1 MENLKNVK
9 AVTFDVGGTLIEPW
23 PSVGHAYA
31 EVAGRHGVQV
41 EPDEVTSR
49 FVNAWQS
56 RGDFAYTKAAW
67 AEIVDQSFAGLT
79 TVLPSQTFFDE
90 LYHEFATSKPWQIY
104 PDVLPTLE
112 ALGIRKMRLAV
123 ISNWDDRLRV
133 LLESLAIAHQ
143 FEVIIVSA
151 EVGHTK
157 PLSEI
162 FQTAAEALQL
172 PPDDILHV
180 GDSEKEDHQG
190 ALAAG
195 FQSRWLCRDSAEPIG
210 HSITSLEDLL
220 H

>member
-1 MENLKNVK
+1 M
-9 AVTFDVGGTLIEPW
+9 D
-23 PSVGHAYA
+23 
-31 EVAGRHGVQV
+31 
-41 EPDEVTSR
+41 PDEVTNR

-67 AEIVDQSFAGLT
+67 AEIVDQSFAGLM

-90 LYHEFATSKPWQIY
+90 LYEEFATSKPWQIY

-133 LLESLAIAHQ
+133 LLESLAMAHQ
-143 FEVIIVSA
+143 FEAIIVSA

-157 PLSEI
+157 PSPEI
-162 FQTAAEALQL
+162 FRTAAEALQL
-172 PPDDILHV
+172 PPNDILHV
-180 GDSEKEDHQG
+180 GDSENEDHQG
-190 ALAAG
+190 AQASS
-195 FQSRWLCRDSAEPIG
+195 FQSRWLCRASAEPIG
-210 HSITSLEDLL
+210 HRITSLEDLL

>member
-1 MENLKNVK
+1 
-9 AVTFDVGGTLIEPW
+9 
-23 PSVGHAYA
+23 
-31 EVAGRHGVQV
+31 
-41 EPDEVTSR
+41 
-49 FVNAWQS
+49 
-56 RGDFAYTKAAW
+56 
-67 AEIVDQSFAGLT
+67 
-79 TVLPSQTFFDE
+79 
-90 LYHEFATSKPWQIY
+90 
-104 PDVLPTLE
+104 VLPTLE

-157 PLSEI
+157 PLLEI

-172 PPDDILHV
+172 PPDGILHV

-195 FQSRWLCRDSAEPIG
+195 FQSRWLCRDGTEPIG

>member
-1 MENLKNVK
+1 
-9 AVTFDVGGTLIEPW
+9 
-23 PSVGHAYA
+23 
-31 EVAGRHGVQV
+31 
-41 EPDEVTSR
+41 
-49 FVNAWQS
+49 
-56 RGDFAYTKAAW
+56 
-67 AEIVDQSFAGLT
+67 
-79 TVLPSQTFFDE
+79 
-90 LYHEFATSKPWQIY
+90 
-104 PDVLPTLE
+104 
-112 ALGIRKMRLAV
+112 MRLAV

-157 PLSEI
+157 PSPEI
-162 FQTAAEALQL
+162 FRSAAEALQL

-195 FQSRWLCRDSAEPIG
+195 FQSRWLYRDSAEPIG